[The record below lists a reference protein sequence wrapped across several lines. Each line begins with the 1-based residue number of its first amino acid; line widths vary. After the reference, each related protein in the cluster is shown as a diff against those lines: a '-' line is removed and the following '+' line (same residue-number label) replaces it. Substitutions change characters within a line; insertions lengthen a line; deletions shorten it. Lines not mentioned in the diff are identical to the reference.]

1 MFENLTK
8 MEMFAMLT
16 GTYTACLIISN
27 IIAGKTFDC
36 FSLILPCSIIVFPLI
51 YILND
56 VLTEIYGYEKVKKV
70 IILGFII
77 NVFAIVC
84 YNIAMALPAP
94 SFFENSHAYSVVLG
108 ATLRLLIAG
117 FVAYFIGSFVNAKLM
132 VMLKEWDEEKL
143 FVRCV
148 SSTFFGESL
157 DALIFIT
164 LGFFGTMPLESL
176 VIMIATQA
184 IVKTIYE
191 ILVYPV
197 TRTAILFV
205 RKLPEN

>member
-1 MFENLTK
+1 MARK
-8 MEMFAMLT
+8 A
-16 GTYTACLIISN
+16 I
-27 IIAGKTFDC
+27 D
-36 FSLILPCSIIVFPLI
+36 P
-51 YILND
+51 
-56 VLTEIYGYEKVKKV
+56 EKVKKV

-94 SFFENSHAYSVVLG
+94 SFFENSSAYSVVLG
-108 ATLRLLIAG
+108 STLRLLIAG
-117 FVAYFIGSFVNAKLM
+117 FIAYFIGSFVNAKLM
-132 VMLKEWDEEKL
+132 VMLKGWDEEKL

-157 DALIFIT
+157 DAVIFIT
-164 LGFFGTMPLESL
+164 LGFFGTMPLQSL
-176 VIMIATQA
+176 VIMIVTQA
-184 IVKTIYE
+184 VVKTLYE

-197 TRTAILFV
+197 TRSVILFV